1 MHTLYFIMFP
11 MPHAYFILHTLTLIM
26 FPMPHAYFI
35 LHTLTLIRKNI
46 HFIPITQTI

>member
-1 MHTLYFIMFP
+1 MFP
-11 MPHAYFILHTLTLIM
+11 MPRAYFILHTLTLIM

-35 LHTLTLIRKNI
+35 LHTLTLIRKNV